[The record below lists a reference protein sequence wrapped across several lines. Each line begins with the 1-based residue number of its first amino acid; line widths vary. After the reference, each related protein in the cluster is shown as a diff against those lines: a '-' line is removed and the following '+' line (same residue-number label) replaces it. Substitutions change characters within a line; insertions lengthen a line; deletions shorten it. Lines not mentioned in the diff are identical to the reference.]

1 MDFDFGDRVYVDR
14 HNKNTLTQA
23 LYRQYLWDQTV
34 VSKYNETDDN
44 VYLSF
49 YYKNPHGRQM
59 KQKWSADWK
68 VLPNLENWINFFKTN
83 ENNLNNTF
91 YYDLDYE

>member
-1 MDFDFGDRVYVDR
+1 
-14 HNKNTLTQA
+14 
-23 LYRQYLWDQTV
+23 
-34 VSKYNETDDN
+34 
-44 VYLSF
+44 
-49 YYKNPHGRQM
+49 M